1 MSTGPQKYP
10 GASTAYWYQDTY
22 GGDFQEVNVIVLH
35 TTEGRSLPN
44 YDGGAVAPN
53 ITAMP
58 DFAAKRLRWYQH
70 FDFDRSSRALVNLRG
85 GVETNTNNVAQVEMV
100 GTCDPVTHAKWT
112 AAGYVHIYWPEAPDW
127 ALQGVA
133 EFLAWAHA
141 NHDVPLSGPKVWKA
155 YPASYGTYNGVR
167 MNDTQWNA
175 FKGVCGHQ
183 HVDENLHGDP
193 GALDFARILQL
204 ATGTT
209 TPAPPTPSEETDMTI
224 QKIDEANAF
233 DVDLADN
240 VWTTLAFTDA
250 VIHSGPRQLVGPT
263 YVQLTFD
270 PAAVGLVTGRFILT
284 NPDGT
289 SPSGYGDIGE
299 FPAGAVP
306 QFHHNHDIPASK
318 TLRFQVKARTGD
330 GSTTKL
336 IHRVVSGDFAV

>member
-10 GASTAYWYQDTY
+10 PASTTYWYQDTY
-22 GGDFQEVNVIVLH
+22 GGDLQEVNVIVLH
-35 TTEGRSLPN
+35 TTEGRSLPD

-53 ITAMP
+53 LTAVP
-58 DFAAKRLRWYQH
+58 DFAAKQLKWFQH
-70 FDFDRSSRALVNLRG
+70 FDFDRSSRALVNLAG
-85 GVETNTNNVAQVEMV
+85 GVETNTNNVAQVELV
-100 GTCDPVTHAKWT
+100 GTCDPATK
-112 AAGYVHIYWPEAPDW
+112 AAWVNAGKQQDTDFIYWSEAPDW
-127 ALQGVA
+127 ALKGVA
-133 EFLAWAHA
+133 EFLAWAHTGHA
-141 NHDVPLSGPKVWKA
+141 VPLAGPSTWKA
-155 YPASYGTYNGVR
+155 YPASYGASNGVR
-167 MNDTQWNA
+167 MTGAEWNA
-175 FKGVCGHQ
+175 FRGVCGHQ
-183 HVDENLHGDP
+183 HVTENLHGDP
-193 GALDFARILQL
+193 GAIDFAKLIAF

-209 TPAPPTPSEETDMTI
+209 TPSEETDMTI

-233 DVDLADN
+233 DVELADN

-270 PAAVGLVTGRFILT
+270 AASVGLITGRFILT

-299 FPAGAVP
+299 FPANAVP
-306 QFHHNHDIPASK
+306 QFLHNHDIPASK

>member
-22 GGDFQEVNVIVLH
+22 GGDLQEVNVVVLH

-53 ITAMP
+53 LTGVP
-58 DFAAKRLRWYQH
+58 DFAAKRLRWFQH

-85 GVETNTNNVAQVEMV
+85 GVETNTSNVAQVELV

-112 AAGYVHIYWPEAPDW
+112 ASGYVHIYWPEAPDW
-127 ALQGVA
+127 ALRDVA
-133 EFLAWAHA
+133 ALLAWAHA
-141 NHDVPLSGPKVWKA
+141 NHGVPLSGPKTWKA
-155 YPASYGTYNGVR
+155 YPSSYGTYNGVR
-167 MNDTQWNA
+167 MNDAEWNA

-193 GALDFARILQL
+193 GSIDFARILQL
-204 ATGTT
+204 ATCT
-209 TPAPPTPSEETDMTI
+209 APVPTAPSEETDMTI

-270 PAAVGLVTGRFILT
+270 PASVGLVAGRFVLT
-284 NPDGT
+284 NPDGS

-299 FPAGAVP
+299 FPASAVP
-306 QFHHNHDIPASK
+306 QFLHNHDIPASK
-318 TLRFQVKARTGD
+318 TLRFQAKARTGD